1 MLELPDPWQGPR
13 TYAEDFYSGG
23 DRIGGDSNPHHFGG
37 EIQDMDMFLT
47 PGVLTPAEPDSAE
60 PQVLDEHEANEDDL
74 LDAESTHPNECN
86 EPTQGV
92 EDLPVP
98 YLEPTVQTEF
108 ERDDRPPIPIEILT
122 DEEEEE
128 EEAHVSFVKT
138 MQTVEEKGVDPE
150 QDEESV
156 SHESDDEAESTG
168 DFSEVDE
175 EEMRSGFSVVE
186 EYRENDTFLHV
197 SPTEVIE
204 RESTI
209 DATEEDEREDVLI
222 DELASERMSPE
233 VGM

>member
-92 EDLPVP
+92 ENDLPVP
-98 YLEPTVQTEF
+98 HLEPT
-108 ERDDRPPIPIEILT
+108 PSILIEILT

-128 EEAHVSFVKT
+128 PHVSFVKT
-138 MQTVEEKGVDPE
+138 VQTVEEKGVDPE